1 MVYDVDV
8 KQGLIS
14 KGMYLLILISI
25 YYKLDVMLKIKERKE
40 QSEPKGPLN

>member
-8 KQGLIS
+8 KQGVIS

-25 YYKLDVMLKIKERKE
+25 YYKLDVMLKMKERKQ
-40 QSEPKGPLN
+40 QSGPKGPLN